1 MRSGSHEQLP
11 RSPEKIRRLK
21 MAKKNTP
28 SKTTA
33 KKSAA
38 GKKRHK
44 GDIEDPPIIV
54 GGGSS
59 EMIQI
64 RGDLSVSIMPPAGGY
79 TRFRIAGVNIR
90 HVTVDG
96 KDHSVSPSTNSVVFS
111 E

>member
-1 MRSGSHEQLP
+1 
-11 RSPEKIRRLK
+11 
-21 MAKKNTP
+21 MAKKKTP
-28 SKTTA
+28 RKTTA

-38 GKKRHK
+38 GKKHRK
-44 GDIEDPPIIV
+44 GKEIEDPPIIV

-64 RGDLSVSIMPPAGGY
+64 RADLSVSIMPPAGGY

-90 HVTVDG
+90 NVTVDG
-96 KDHSVSPSTNSVVFS
+96 KDHSVSPSTNKVVFS

>member
-1 MRSGSHEQLP
+1 
-11 RSPEKIRRLK
+11 
-21 MAKKNTP
+21 MAKKKSP
-28 SKTTA
+28 GKTTA
-33 KKSAA
+33 KHAAA
-38 GKKRHK
+38 GKKRGK
-44 GDIEDPPIIV
+44 GSDIEDPPIIV

-90 HVTVDG
+90 HVEVDG
-96 KDHSVSPSTNSVVFS
+96 KDHSVSPSTNKVVFT